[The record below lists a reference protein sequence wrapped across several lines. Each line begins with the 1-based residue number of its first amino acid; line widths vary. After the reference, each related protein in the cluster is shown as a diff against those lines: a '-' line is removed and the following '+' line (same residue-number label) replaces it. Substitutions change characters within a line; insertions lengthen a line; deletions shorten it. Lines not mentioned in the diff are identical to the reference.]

1 MAFLRAYR
9 KYSQRWR
16 YYPFTHN
23 GVHVF
28 LRPAEGVR
36 FRPCIDGRA
45 AKLVFISKEH
55 GEGRWLSV
63 FHVHSFSKVLSSP
76 QFSSCWLW
84 TPYRNLFK
92 VRHWVLLLV
101 IRTIHAHDIRTISSS
116 TRANWYCANFCC
128 AEWHQMRGCACFSFQ
143 THL

>member
-63 FHVHSFSKVLSSP
+63 QRFCPLPSSLP
-76 QFSSCWLW
+76 ADYG
-84 TPYRNLFK
+84 PP
-92 VRHWVLLLV
+92 
-101 IRTIHAHDIRTISSS
+101 IEISSK
-116 TRANWYCANFCC
+116 
-128 AEWHQMRGCACFSFQ
+128 
-143 THL
+143 